1 MFILFIGCIKN
12 LLLCMVYLKKKLTSN
27 HTLSLKQFSYLS
39 KIGGRGNNSFEK
51 RPKTPFLDKMF
62 GGKII
67 VYGSCKKWWHLRWR
81 NIMSSLPTH
90 LLYISITVFVFIKL
104 YIFLCRLRCCES
116 LEPSWFA
123 IICLHKLFI
132 CVV

>member
-1 MFILFIGCIKN
+1 MFILFIRCITILVIVHGLFK
-12 LLLCMVYLKKKLTSN
+12 KKKLTSN
-27 HTLSLKQFSYLS
+27 HTLFLKQFSYLS

-90 LLYISITVFVFIKL
+90 LLYISI
-104 YIFLCRLRCCES
+104 
-116 LEPSWFA
+116 
-123 IICLHKLFI
+123 ICLHKTLHLLVSFKVLWKSIPVCFKNLVILFM
-132 CVV
+132 CNA